1 LKTKEQLDM
10 ERLERAKEIAE
21 AVKAGEYQPAAFDKM
36 ASFFP
41 SRPKIK
47 KDQELIKKLYG
58 DDK

>member
-1 LKTKEQLDM
+1 M